1 MKVGPIA
8 GKKAGS
14 SKGKSGVG
22 RYSLDYKGTRNERD
36 GMSGG
41 GDEEDEDLGI
51 LYCDERSHDSN
62 LRWWSLNSIHTG
74 QAAHRLYKLRTLVE
88 FALVKDHV

>member
-1 MKVGPIA
+1 MSEA
-8 GKKAGS
+8 GCPVE
-14 SKGKSGVG
+14 GV
-22 RYSLDYKGTRNERD
+22 RKTKTFF
-36 GMSGG
+36 
-41 GDEEDEDLGI
+41 GI
-51 LYCDERSHDSN
+51 LYCGERSHDSN